1 MHSAC
6 RLATLLVVGLAPV
19 NSWAGEPLPRS
30 VLIFDQSEPNS
41 PWGSVFRAAFRSSLS
56 AASAEP
62 IAVYV
67 ETLDLGRF
75 KGPQYE
81 EPLRTFLRE
90 KYRGKPIGVIVP
102 LGSAALKLLLR
113 LRGELWSGVPVI
125 FAAVDEAAATQSIL
139 PPEVT
144 GSILRLPLRNAVV
157 AARSLVPGL
166 KRIALVGA
174 PFERQP
180 YFSHFKQELQ
190 DFRGDLE
197 FVDLLGLPMEELR
210 ARVAALPDDAA
221 IFYTAIYVDGAGITY
236 VPREALRAVAEAANQ
251 PIVINAEPQIEY
263 GGTGGFV
270 ALADPVGQDAAR
282 RASRILKGER
292 ASDIPITMGDFA
304 RPVFDWRQLQRF
316 GIDEKRLPRG
326 SEIRFRPPSMWEQ
339 YRTPVMTALAV
350 VLLQSAMIA
359 WLLFE
364 RNRRRV
370 AELESRRRLMEIAH
384 MNRSATAGA
393 LSASIAHELNQP
405 LGAILSNTEA
415 AEMLLAQDP
424 PSIDVV
430 KEILADV
437 RNADLRAGEIIS
449 RLRGLL
455 TRAEFNLQNMDL
467 NEAIHSV
474 VQILGAEAK
483 ERSVVLTADQGQ
495 RALLVR
501 GEPVHVQ
508 QVLLNLAMNG
518 MDAMLNCVPGNR
530 RLAFETALNGESE
543 VEVSV
548 TDTGTGIPKDKLKS
562 IFDPFVTTKQK
573 GMGLGLS
580 IVRTIVETYGGRI
593 WAENRI
599 GGGAVFRFTLPLAK
613 ARPA

>member
-1 MHSAC
+1 
-6 RLATLLVVGLAPV
+6 
-19 NSWAGEPLPRS
+19 
-30 VLIFDQSEPNS
+30 
-41 PWGSVFRAAFRSSLS
+41 
-56 AASAEP
+56 
-62 IAVYV
+62 
-67 ETLDLGRF
+67 
-75 KGPQYE
+75 
-81 EPLRTFLRE
+81 
-90 KYRGKPIGVIVP
+90 
-102 LGSAALKLLLR
+102 
-113 LRGELWSGVPVI
+113 
-125 FAAVDEAAATQSIL
+125 
-139 PPEVT
+139 
-144 GSILRLPLRNAVV
+144 
-157 AARSLVPGL
+157 
-166 KRIALVGA
+166 
-174 PFERQP
+174 
-180 YFSHFKQELQ
+180 
-190 DFRGDLE
+190 
-197 FVDLLGLPMEELR
+197 
-210 ARVAALPDDAA
+210 
-221 IFYTAIYVDGAGITY
+221 
-236 VPREALRAVAEAANQ
+236 
-251 PIVINAEPQIEY
+251 
-263 GGTGGFV
+263 
-270 ALADPVGQDAAR
+270 
-282 RASRILKGER
+282 
-292 ASDIPITMGDFA
+292 
-304 RPVFDWRQLQRF
+304 
-316 GIDEKRLPRG
+316 
-326 SEIRFRPPSMWEQ
+326 MWEQ